1 MGGGGQVFKNWQT
14 CFHVKNSA
22 FTVKKK
28 KKKKIRVG
36 GGALGIVP
44 PLDPT
49 PLHINEVVCLL
60 CIQQETVIR
69 KVTWLMQ
76 WFII

>member
-1 MGGGGQVFKNWQT
+1 
-14 CFHVKNSA
+14 
-22 FTVKKK
+22 
-28 KKKKIRVG
+28 VG
-36 GGALGIVP
+36 GGALGILP

-69 KVTWLMQ
+69 KVT
-76 WFII
+76 